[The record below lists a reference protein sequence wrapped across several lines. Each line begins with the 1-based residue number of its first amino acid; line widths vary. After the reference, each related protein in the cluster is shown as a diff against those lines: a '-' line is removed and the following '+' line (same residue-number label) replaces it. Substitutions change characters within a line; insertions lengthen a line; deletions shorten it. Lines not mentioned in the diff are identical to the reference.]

1 MNKPKAKSKSVTQ
14 QKVITQ
20 EINEV
25 IELPKKNNGLIKVK
39 VVKPVDGYKVGDVFE
54 TSEYAVRFQL
64 KHKSIV
70 RIE

>member
-1 MNKPKAKSKSVTQ
+1 MIKTKAKAVTQ

-20 EINEV
+20 KSNEV
-25 IELPKKNNGLIKVK
+25 IQLPKQNTGLIKVK
-39 VVKPVDGYKVGDVFE
+39 VVKPVDGFNIGDVFE
-54 TSEYAVRFQL
+54 TSEQAVRFQL